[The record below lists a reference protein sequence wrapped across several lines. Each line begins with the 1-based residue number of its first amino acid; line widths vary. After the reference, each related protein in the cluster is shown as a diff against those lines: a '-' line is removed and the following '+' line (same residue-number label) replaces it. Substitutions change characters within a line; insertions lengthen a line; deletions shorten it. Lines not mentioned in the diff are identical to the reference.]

1 MAEEFDKLVRDKI
14 PEVIKEN
21 GEEPTI
27 YVADGD
33 EYPDRLVEKLTE
45 EVAEYRES
53 RETDEVA
60 DILEVV
66 HAIRRQHGLTEEE
79 LQEIRAEKANDR
91 GRFEE
96 GIILKRVE
104 K

>member
-1 MAEEFDKLVRDKI
+1 MTEEFDKLVRDKI

-33 EYPDRLVEKLTE
+33 EYADRLVEKLNE

-53 RETDEVA
+53 RETNELA

-79 LQEIRAEKANDR
+79 LQEIRAQKANDC

-104 K
+104 R